1 MVFSI
6 PFLLIL
12 TFKSRIYLDFHSRL
26 QSYRT
31 LIVTTSFV
39 CTPYQKNAPQIS
51 QTETLIYLGP
61 VLNALPIKKNARQ
74 ISASID
80 NDLFLTSFACTPYQK
95 DHLKFNKTQNQRGR
109 EANDC
114 VVPLTRYH
122 FSFLTSIPFPSILL
136 VSKYSFLF
144 FYWILSFSLFL
155 FSYIPFLLIVV
166 YLILDFFQIFIA
178 VIQKLQFRNEPE

>member
-1 MVFSI
+1 MKFNFNLNLKVSAFYLEKQKSLVLKKKDLSHCQFQNKKALFTVSI
-6 PFLLIL
+6 FPKVLIL
-12 TFKSRIYLDFHSRL
+12 TFKSRIYLDIHSRL

-95 DHLKFNKTQNQRGR
+95 IHLKFK
-109 EANDC
+109 
-114 VVPLTRYH
+114 VH
-122 FSFLTSIPFPSILL
+122 
-136 VSKYSFLF
+136 
-144 FYWILSFSLFL
+144 
-155 FSYIPFLLIVV
+155 
-166 YLILDFFQIFIA
+166 IF
-178 VIQKLQFRNEPE
+178 

>member
-1 MVFSI
+1 MTVI
-6 PFLLIL
+6 DCPNI
-12 TFKSRIYLDFHSRL
+12 TGAK
-26 QSYRT
+26 
-31 LIVTTSFV
+31 
-39 CTPYQKNAPQIS
+39 APIA
-51 QTETLIYLGP
+51 P
-61 VLNALPIKKNARQ
+61 VLNTPLSTVE
-74 ISASID
+74 ISQNFVAFSEYM
-80 NDLFLTSFACTPYQK
+80 N
-95 DHLKFNKTQNQRGR
+95 FNKTQNQRGR

-178 VIQKLQFRNEPE
+178 VIQKLQFRNEPEWRKIIFHTLHTKSLLPKIQQTKTAVMKI